1 MSWES
6 FYLGTFQVGFLL
18 SLLSFVAG
26 AWHGGHFHGHGH
38 GHAFGRGAAGRGGL
52 SRFNFAAITAFL
64 AWFGGAGYLLERY
77 SDIWTYLGLL
87 IASASGFGG
96 ASVVLWFLGKLT
108 ASERPMDPADYEMV
122 GVLGRVS
129 SPIRPHGVGEVL
141 YVRDG
146 ARKAIAAR
154 SEDSTEVPRGAE
166 VVVTRYE
173 RGIAYVRR
181 WDEVLEREPEH
192 AILN

>member
-1 MSWES
+1 VNWES

-18 SLLSFVAG
+18 SLVSFVAG

-38 GHAFGRGAAGRGGL
+38 GHLCGRGGAGRGL
-52 SRFNFAAITAFL
+52 ARFNFAAVTAFL

-77 SDIWTYLGLL
+77 SDIWTYLGLV

-96 ASVVLWFLGKLT
+96 ASIVLWFLGKLT

-122 GVLGRVS
+122 GVLGHVT
-129 SPIRPHGVGEVL
+129 SPIRAHGVGEIL

-146 ARKAIAAR
+146 ARKATPAR
-154 SEDSTEVPRGAE
+154 SEDSREVPRGAE
-166 VVVTRYE
+166 VIVTRYE

-181 WDEVLEREPEH
+181 WEEVLEKEPEH
-192 AILN
+192 AHFN

>member
-18 SLLSFVAG
+18 SLVSFVAG

-38 GHAFGRGAAGRGGL
+38 GHLFGRGGAGRGVA
-52 SRFNFAAITAFL
+52 RFNFAAVTAFL

-87 IASASGFGG
+87 LASLSGLGG
-96 ASVVLWFLGKLT
+96 ASVVLWFLGRLT

-129 SPIRPHGVGEVL
+129 SPIRAHGVGEVL

-146 ARKAIAAR
+146 ARKATPAR
-154 SEDSTEVPRGAE
+154 SENSAEVPRGAE

-173 RGIAYVRR
+173 HGIAYVRR
-181 WDEVLEREPEH
+181 WEEILEKEPEH
-192 AILN
+192 AHFN